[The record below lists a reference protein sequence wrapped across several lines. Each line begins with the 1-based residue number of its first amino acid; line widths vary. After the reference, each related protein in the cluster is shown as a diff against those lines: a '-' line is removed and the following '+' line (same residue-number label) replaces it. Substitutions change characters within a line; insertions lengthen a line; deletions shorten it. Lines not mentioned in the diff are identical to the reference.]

1 MKWLSLPPRRAAL
14 ALCALPGAYW
24 LRDGARAFA
33 SALPRMEVRSI
44 DPEPSFAGD
53 DRTSAGVLSF
63 PRWVG
68 VLPYEAFRGIEGQRE
83 LERDA
88 RPPVVG
94 SECRWLR
101 YGAALVFEGGRV
113 GVVGETEAD
122 VLELERAVS
131 SPFSAQE
138 EGMLSWLEVPEA
150 DDVHAARIAAAL
162 SAILRGDLYQ
172 VNLAR
177 RLRLRSQGHP
187 IAILSRL
194 GSAEGGEDLGGARF
208 GFALDLGDFQC
219 VSLSPELC
227 LDATAEGLVSTSPI
241 KGTRPRASDPGE
253 DRRLA
258 RELDESE
265 KERAELTMVIDLERN
280 DLARV
285 ARVGSVRV
293 TELPRVITHPT
304 VHHREAT
311 VSAELR
317 PGVTRQ
323 ELLEVMLPSGSVT
336 GAPKRAAM
344 ATIRQLEGQRRGLYT
359 GAVGYLGQGGELR
372 LSMAIRMLAIQE
384 HVAEYLVG
392 GGIVADSDPARETEE
407 TRWKAEQLRR
417 LVRGRFA

>member
-1 MKWLSLPPRRAAL
+1 MIKWLSFPPRRAAI

-24 LRDGARAFA
+24 LRDGRRAFA
-33 SALPRMEVRSI
+33 SALPRMEVRSV
-44 DPEPSFAGD
+44 DPEPSFAGE
-53 DRTSAGVLSF
+53 RHLGAVSF

-68 VLPYEAFRGIEGQRE
+68 VLPYEAFRAIEGRAELQRD
-83 LERDA
+83 R
-88 RPPVVG
+88 RPAAIG

-101 YGAALVFEGGRV
+101 YGAALVFEEGRV
-113 GVVGETEAD
+113 GVAGETEAD
-122 VLELERAVS
+122 VLELERAIERAPS
-131 SPFSAQE
+131 SPE
-138 EGMLSWLEVPEA
+138 EAVLSWLEPPEP
-150 DDVHAARIAAAL
+150 DDVHAARIAHAL
-162 SAILRGDLYQ
+162 SAIGRGDLYQ

-177 RLRLRSQGHP
+177 RLRLRSRGHP
-187 IAILSRL
+187 IALLSRL
-194 GSAEGGEDLGGARF
+194 GPPEGAEDLGGARF

-227 LDATAEGLVSTSPI
+227 LDLTPEGLVSTSPI
-241 KGTRPRASDPGE
+241 KGTRPRASDPAE
-253 DRRLA
+253 DRALG

-293 TELPRVITHPT
+293 TAPPRVITHPT

-311 VSAELR
+311 VSAKLR
-317 PGVTRQ
+317 PGVTRK
-323 ELLEVMLPSGSVT
+323 ELLDVMLPSGSVT

-344 ATIRQLEGQRRGLYT
+344 ATIRELEGQRRGLYT
-359 GAVGYLGQGGELR
+359 GGIGYLGQNGGLR
-372 LSMAIRMLAIQE
+372 LSMAIRMLAIQGD
-384 HVAEYLVG
+384 VGEYLVG
-392 GGIVADSDPARETEE
+392 GGIVADSDPIRETEE